1 MHGRALKTDEVDAAI
16 SDADTFPHQ
25 LSELIILTTAPDD
38 VAIHD
43 HIIALNRQRL
53 VDGLPRVTVWGW
65 NTICEHIGR
74 YEDIQ
79 REFFSYWF
87 HGYPVTR
94 WAIVVIA
101 SIALAALSAIVFNSY
116 RQYLRDSENGRISA
130 IRELQMLAAE
140 IEDLSSEYANCR
152 TAMEESSFL
161 SAAKLHRFC
170 ADQLAKR
177 LTSIRRQ
184 AEASASVLDVKTWQ
198 QIKALVA
205 IMAQDYRFVAF
216 AVQMT
221 RDYENQVM
229 GGLPFLCPAK
239 RARRSQ
245 KMTVSVSRDAAQGA
259 ANAQLYFYF
268 LLRDF
273 VPPEMDGI
281 QARAQIYV
289 RSAQL
294 APIPPDI
301 IKSAN
306 NLVEIQKQR
315 SQFQFRE
322 WTNPFAVFQFKFMS
336 SRQISMSPDAGREEM
351 LWNGIFLESLNR
363 AVADRPEDTAA
374 LIACG
379 ILKQG
384 FRPPAIHPSD
394 E

>member
-1 MHGRALKTDEVDAAI
+1 
-16 SDADTFPHQ
+16 
-25 LSELIILTTAPDD
+25 
-38 VAIHD
+38 
-43 HIIALNRQRL
+43 
-53 VDGLPRVTVWGW
+53 
-65 NTICEHIGR
+65 
-74 YEDIQ
+74 
-79 REFFSYWF
+79 
-87 HGYPVTR
+87 
-94 WAIVVIA
+94 
-101 SIALAALSAIVFNSY
+101 
-116 RQYLRDSENGRISA
+116 
-130 IRELQMLAAE
+130 
-140 IEDLSSEYANCR
+140 
-152 TAMEESSFL
+152 MEESSFL

-170 ADQLAKR
+170 AAPLGMR

-184 AEASASVLDVKTWQ
+184 ADASASVLDVKTWQ
-198 QIKALVA
+198 QMTALVR

-221 RDYENQVM
+221 RDYENQVT

-239 RARRSQ
+239 RARRSL
-245 KMTVSVSRDAAQGA
+245 KLTVSVSRDAAKEA

-273 VPPEMDGI
+273 VLPEMDGI

-294 APIPPDI
+294 APIPPDL

-306 NLVEIQKQR
+306 NLVEIQKHR

-336 SRQISMSPDAGREEM
+336 SRQISMSPDAGRQEM
-351 LWNGIFLESLNR
+351 LWKGIFLESLNR
-363 AVADRPEDTAA
+363 AVADRPKDIAA

-379 ILKQG
+379 VLKRG